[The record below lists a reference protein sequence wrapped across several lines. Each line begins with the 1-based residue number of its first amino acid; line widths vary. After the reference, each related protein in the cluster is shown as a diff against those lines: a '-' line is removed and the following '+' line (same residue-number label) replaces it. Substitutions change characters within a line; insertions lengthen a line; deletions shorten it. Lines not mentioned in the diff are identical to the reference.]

1 MVEESFS
8 GTFTSFDGLVI
19 NNKRR
24 RKMTTLITV
33 LVVLVFAAL
42 LYVFYRMQKRH
53 TKFSTRVFTAL
64 GVGIVFGGLLQLI
77 FGVDDKVV
85 TQSMEWI
92 GIVGQGYV
100 SFLQML
106 VMPLVFISIIGAFTK
121 MKVSE
126 KLGKISATVLT
137 SLLGTTAIA
146 ALIGIGS
153 TMLFGLQGA
162 KFTQGAAETAR
173 ISELA
178 TRQETVENLSIPQQ
192 ILSFIP
198 KNVFADLAGS
208 RATST
213 IGVVIFAAFVGIA
226 YLGVKRKAP
235 KEAAF
240 FSDLVDSLYKIIMR
254 IVTLVLR
261 LTPYGVFALMTNV
274 LATSDFAAIVNLGK
288 FVVASYVA
296 LLAVLIVHSLILIGA
311 KVNPINYFKKAFPV
325 LSFAFTSRSSAGAL
339 PLNIETQTKALG
351 VDDATANFSASFGL
365 SIGQNGCAG
374 VYPAMLATIVAPAA
388 GVNVFSLEFILMLVA
403 IVTISSFGVA
413 GVGGGATFA
422 SLIVLGAMNLPVAIV
437 GLVISVEPLI
447 DMARTAVNV
456 SGSMVAGIVTSARIK
471 DLDRDVINDD
481 SKVIDVNA

>member
-1 MVEESFS
+1 
-8 GTFTSFDGLVI
+8 
-19 NNKRR
+19 
-24 RKMTTLITV
+24 MTTLITV
-33 LVVLVFAAL
+33 LVVLVFAVL

-53 TKFSTRVFTAL
+53 AKFSTRVYTAL
-64 GVGIVFGGLLQLI
+64 AIGIVFGGLLQLI
-77 FGVDDKVV
+77 FGVDNQVIS
-85 TQSMEWI
+85 QSMEWI
-92 GIVGQGYV
+92 NIVGEGYV
-100 SFLQML
+100 GFLQML
-106 VMPLVFISIIGAFTK
+106 IMPLVFVSIVGAFTK

-137 SLLGTTAIA
+137 SLLATTAIA
-146 ALIGIGS
+146 ALIGIG
-153 TMLFGLQGA
+153 TTILFGLQGA
-162 KFTQGAAETAR
+162 KFTEGAAETAR

-178 TRQETVENLSIPQQ
+178 TRQESIQGLTIPQQ

-198 KNVFADLAGS
+198 KNVFADLAGT

-235 KEAAF
+235 KEAEF
-240 FSDLVDSLYKIIMR
+240 FANLIDSLYKIVMR

-274 LATSDFAAIVNLGK
+274 MATSDFVAIINLGK
-288 FVVASYVA
+288 FVLASYVA
-296 LLAVLIVHSLILIGA
+296 LLAVLIVHSLILLSV
-311 KVNPINYFKKAFPV
+311 KVNPFDYFKKAFSV

-351 VDDATANFSASFGL
+351 VDEATANFSASFGL

-388 GVNVFSLEFILMLVA
+388 GIDVFSIGFILMLVA

-447 DMARTAVNV
+447 DMARTATNV

-471 DLDRDVINDD
+471 DLDREAIKDD